1 MYLSSIS
8 THSTTCLGS
17 ACTTPSVIFRH
28 FCKHSSTR
36 FPSLLASHQN
46 RWEQA
51 ATARHCMGFFSRR
64 APCCVIF
71 AATLSK
77 LSGSRQVIFDSVPTT
92 VKMLAYCLWVSE
104 ICSSK
109 VMRAC
114 VRNSKQI
121 GSNAPGAADSLS
133 TISAWSA
140 CAAAMSQSRR
150 ATSEFTESIAV
161 LVLCMNWKTFLTVTT
176 GGASSSPSAS
186 LLSRSRIL
194 GIRDMA
200 AK

>member
-17 ACTTPSVIFRH
+17 ACTTASVIFRH
-28 FCKHSSTR
+28 FCKHSRTR
-36 FPSLLASHQN
+36 FPSLLASHQK

-51 ATARHCMGFFSRR
+51 ATARHCMGFFSSR

-71 AATLSK
+71 AATVSK
-77 LSGSRQVIFDSVPTT
+77 LSGSRQVIFDSVPTSM
-92 VKMLAYCLWVSE
+92 KMLEYCLWESE
-104 ICSSK
+104 ISSSK

-114 VRNSKQI
+114 VRNSKQM
-121 GSNAPGAADSLS
+121 GSKVPGGAVSLS

-140 CAAAMSQSRR
+140 CAAAASQRRR
-150 ATSEFTESIAV
+150 ATSEFTETMAV

-176 GGASSSPSAS
+176 GGASSSPLVN
-186 LLSRSRIL
+186 LLSCSLIL

-200 AK
+200 A